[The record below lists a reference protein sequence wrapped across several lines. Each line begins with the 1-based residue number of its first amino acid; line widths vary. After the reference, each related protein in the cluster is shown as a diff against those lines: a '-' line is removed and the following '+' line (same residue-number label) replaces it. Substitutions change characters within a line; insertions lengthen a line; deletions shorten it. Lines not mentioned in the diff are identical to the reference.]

1 MAKYEL
7 EQTAFFRRDLK
18 RVIKRGYDINLLRET
33 VTQLTEG
40 ITLPEKYK
48 DHTLTGNWKGYREC
62 HIQPDWLLVY
72 KINKNKLILSLMRTG
87 THSDLEF

>member
-33 VTQLTEG
+33 VMQLAEG
-40 ITLPEKYK
+40 ISLQEKYK
-48 DHTLTGNWKGYREC
+48 DHALTGDWKGYREC

-72 KINKNKLILSLMRTG
+72 RIYENTLILSLTRTG
-87 THSDLEF
+87 THSDLDF